1 MIKTNI
7 KTVGKWSHFK
17 IRTKQVQQRG
27 NDAPGKF
34 QSGRIYPKIKNF
46 GRKKSEGKSERK
58 RNGLIGKCGL
68 KAISVQQSFIIPKEA
83 MNLLDLS
90 DTK

>member
-1 MIKTNI
+1 M

-34 QSGRIYPKIKNF
+34 QSGRIYLKMA
-46 GRKKSEGKSERK
+46 KKKWLKEKAKEKVKGK
-58 RNGLIGKCGL
+58 RNGLIEKCGL
-68 KAISVQQSFIIPKEA
+68 NAILVQQSFIIPKEA
-83 MNLLDLS
+83 MNLSDLS